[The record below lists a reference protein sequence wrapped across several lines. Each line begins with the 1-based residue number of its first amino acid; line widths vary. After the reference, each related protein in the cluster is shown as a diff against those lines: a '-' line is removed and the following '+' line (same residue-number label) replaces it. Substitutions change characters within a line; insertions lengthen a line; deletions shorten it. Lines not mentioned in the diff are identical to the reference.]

1 MNTEF
6 RRAALPAEL
15 RSLQA
20 FDRRVFPKSDVFSAE
35 YWKQCEPYWLL
46 IDGVKAGCCA
56 FDKHTLH
63 AKGTLYVTTTG
74 ILPRFQRRGLGQLMK
89 QWQIAY
95 ARRHGFAR
103 VTTTT
108 RKSNAPMIAL
118 NRKFHFKTIRTIPR
132 YYAEPTEPALV
143 MELQLTPP
151 RPSRA
156 RPPAASTGR
165 STAS

>member
-1 MNTEF
+1 VNAEF
-6 RRAALPAEL
+6 RRAEIPAEL

-20 FDRRVFPKSDVFSAE
+20 FDRKVFRKADVFPAE

-63 AKGTLYVTTTG
+63 AKGTLYVSTTG

-95 ARRHGFAR
+95 ARRHGFTR
-103 VTTTT
+103 IVITT

-118 NRKFHFKTIRTIPR
+118 NRKFHFKTVRTIPR
-132 YYAEPTEPALV
+132 YYSDPTESALV
-143 MELQLTPP
+143 MELLLSPP
-151 RPSRA
+151 RRLPA
-156 RPPAASTGR
+156 RPSAANTDR
-165 STAS
+165 STA

>member
-1 MNTEF
+1 MNAEF
-6 RRAALPAEL
+6 RRAEIPAEL

-20 FDRRVFPKSDVFSAE
+20 FDRKVFRKADVFPAE

-63 AKGTLYVTTTG
+63 AKGTLYVSTTG

-95 ARRHGFAR
+95 ARRHGFTR
-103 VTTTT
+103 IVITT
-108 RKSNAPMIAL
+108 RKTNARMIAL
-118 NRKFHFKTIRTIPR
+118 NRKFHFKTVRTIPR
-132 YYAEPTEPALV
+132 YYSDPTESALV
-143 MELQLTPP
+143 MELLLSPP
-151 RPSRA
+151 RRLPA
-156 RPPAASTGR
+156 RPSAANTDR
-165 STAS
+165 STA

>member
-6 RRAALPAEL
+6 RRAVLPAEL
-15 RSLQA
+15 RALQA
-20 FDRRVFPKSDVFSAE
+20 FDRKVFRKSDLFPAE
-35 YWKQCEPYWLL
+35 YWKVCEPYWLL

-95 ARRHGFAR
+95 ARRHGFTR
-103 VTTTT
+103 IVTTT
-108 RKSNAPMIAL
+108 RKSNTAMIAL
-118 NRKFHFKTIRTIPR
+118 NRKFNFKTVRTLPR

-143 MELQLTPP
+143 MELLL
-151 RPSRA
+151 
-156 RPPAASTGR
+156 PAK
-165 STAS
+165 